1 MFGYIQI
8 PGSCRPHAG
17 LQVDHRQ
24 QGRAAGREAGQA
36 EGPLQCVQV
45 QSEQVIQICLK
56 MEDNTILSH
65 YAAVLLRDRTNL
77 VIADVTPS

>member
-1 MFGYIQI
+1 MSSYYQV
-8 PGSCRPHAG
+8 PGPRRADAG

-24 QGRAAGREAGQA
+24 QGWPAGREAGQA

-45 QSEQVIQICLK
+45 QSGQVIQICLK

-65 YAAVLLRDRTNL
+65 AAVLLRDRTNL